1 MKKISSELIET
12 VNNFYNKYK
21 NLDEKLCS
29 KNPAEDKW
37 SLKEIIGHLIDSAS
51 NNHQRIVRLQLS
63 EMLDFPS
70 YHYSWIETE
79 KFNLMNFNDILSL
92 WKYYNILLGHLIKNV
107 KEEVLKNY
115 WNKEDKK
122 LTLEFIINDYLRH
135 LKDHIKHF
143 EERLKEIK

>member
-1 MKKISSELIET
+1 MKKISGELIET

-29 KNPAEDKW
+29 INPAEDKW